1 MKRAYIKDIACY
13 VPEKILDN
21 KYFESILDT
30 NNEWIVTRTGI
41 ETRRM
46 AREDETIFE
55 MGLNAVKNLQNKGV
69 DLSVVDTIIAPTV
82 TKDYIFPS
90 MAGQIQKALGLKHC
104 FALDFSAACS
114 GYVYAMNTV
123 TALIESGQ
131 SKNVLIVCSEKLTKD
146 INWKD
151 RGTAILFGDAAT
163 ASLVT
168 SREDGRGVVAIDM
181 QSEPDLTI
189 VLNGGSAYP
198 IRAEDCDGPDFK
210 IYMEGGETFKRAV
223 TEFSNSIDRVLAKAE
238 KKLSDVKFFVPHQAN
253 LRIIQAVAK
262 RIGLPM
268 EKVSVTL
275 NKFGNSSST
284 SIGLALNDALE
295 KNKIKDGDLVL
306 FTGFGGGFTW
316 GSTLMIW

>member
-151 RGTAILFGDAAT
+151 RGTAILFGDAST

>member
-1 MKRAYIKDIACY
+1 MLHSGRFIIDAN
-13 VPEKILDN
+13 V
-21 KYFESILDT
+21 
-30 NNEWIVTRTGI
+30 IV
-41 ETRRM
+41 
-46 AREDETIFE
+46 
-55 MGLNAVKNLQNKGV
+55 LNSL
-69 DLSVVDTIIAPTV
+69 
-82 TKDYIFPS
+82 
-90 MAGQIQKALGLKHC
+90 
-104 FALDFSAACS
+104 
-114 GYVYAMNTV
+114 
-123 TALIESGQ
+123 
-131 SKNVLIVCSEKLTKD
+131 
-146 INWKD
+146 
-151 RGTAILFGDAAT
+151 
-163 ASLVT
+163 ASLIT
-168 SREDGRGVVAIDM
+168 SREDGRGVLAIDM

-223 TEFSNSIDRVLAKAE
+223 TEFSNSIDRVLAKAG

-295 KNKIKDGDLVL
+295 KNKIKEGDLVL
-306 FTGFGGGFTW
+306 FTAFGGGFTW